1 MSLSTVTPDSI
12 APSVPDSDTNTDPP
26 HSQTARAHSS
36 SLLERVS
43 DALTNFNAR
52 PAPRHGA
59 MVIDM
64 RIVCVHSTVM
74 DAVCPIAMVVNSKEM
89 RGIVG
94 VRTSAVRAC
103 SNFARFYISRLSVG

>member
-1 MSLSTVTPDSI
+1 M
-12 APSVPDSDTNTDPP
+12 
-26 HSQTARAHSS
+26 
-36 SLLERVS
+36 ERVS

-103 SNFARFYISRLSVG
+103 SNFARFFISRLSVG

>member
-1 MSLSTVTPDSI
+1 M
-12 APSVPDSDTNTDPP
+12 
-26 HSQTARAHSS
+26 
-36 SLLERVS
+36 S

-89 RGIVG
+89 RGIASG
-94 VRTSAVRAC
+94 CVRKFCEILSLLVWVRERICAGAKTS
-103 SNFARFYISRLSVG
+103 

>member
-1 MSLSTVTPDSI
+1 
-12 APSVPDSDTNTDPP
+12 
-26 HSQTARAHSS
+26 
-36 SLLERVS
+36 
-43 DALTNFNAR
+43 
-52 PAPRHGA
+52 

-94 VRTSAVRAC
+94 VRTLGAHVSSEGV
-103 SNFARFYISRLSVG
+103 